1 MRMAHRSWWSDLGWI
16 LLGLNFGL
24 LLYERSDAWRGFAMI
39 GLPLVAV
46 VFFVINASKRPKL
59 GE

>member
-1 MRMAHRSWWSDLGWI
+1 MRMAHRSWWSDVGWI

-24 LLYERSDAWRGFAMI
+24 LLYEQSESWRGFATV

-46 VFFVINASKRPKL
+46 VFFLINAVKRPKSD
-59 GE
+59 E